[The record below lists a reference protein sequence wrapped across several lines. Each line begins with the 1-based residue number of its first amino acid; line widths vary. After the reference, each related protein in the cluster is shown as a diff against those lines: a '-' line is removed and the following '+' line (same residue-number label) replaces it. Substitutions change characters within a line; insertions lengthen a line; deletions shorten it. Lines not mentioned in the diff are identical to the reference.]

1 MINKFEIKISKLKHR
16 LQIRNIFIE
25 IKDEAISITKR
36 FIQTYEKIKVSVD
49 IEESL
54 KIDSE
59 NKKILN
65 G

>member
-36 FIQTYEKIKVSVD
+36 FIHTYEKIKVSVD

>member
-25 IKDEAISITKR
+25 IKDEAISITKH

-49 IEESL
+49 IEENL